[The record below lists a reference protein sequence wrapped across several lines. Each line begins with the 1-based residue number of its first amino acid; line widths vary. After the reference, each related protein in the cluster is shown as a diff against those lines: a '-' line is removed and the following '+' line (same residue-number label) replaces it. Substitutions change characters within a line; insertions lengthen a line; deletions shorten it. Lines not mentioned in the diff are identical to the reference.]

1 MILNYSGK
9 TVDLTIPKTCLKLK
23 QNIID
28 DLYDNNLIETV
39 PTYEHEK
46 FLNQVKSY
54 ETPNNLESRK
64 VRVIGQ
70 WMSGGADSSLL
81 AYLLCKQIRDYSL
94 DVKFQPLTVRRGR
107 PNNPFYAEGVIDFIK
122 ENLDVDFILPHK
134 IYYPPLDNE
143 SELTEMKIFWEKDSQ
158 NFKNDLYQIVYYGI
172 TSNPPVSAGLPKNN
186 ERIRDENAYKPIV
199 SRNGLKYYIF
209 PFYHVN
215 KKWEAEAYKDMN
227 LLDSLYPITYSC
239 EGDAKDTQTHTWH
252 CGNSLPF
259 DEQCWWCQER
269 MWAFGRLQ

>member
-1 MILNYSGK
+1 MEEGIHSKFMFHNGNHIYEIFDKDYHKHLQGFVILGPPGIGK
-9 TVDLTIPKTCLKLK
+9 TTFV
-23 QNIID
+23 
-28 DLYDNNLIETV
+28 Y
-39 PTYEHEK
+39 
-46 FLNQVKSY
+46 NQVGEKK
-54 ETPNNLESRK
+54 NW
-64 VRVIGQ
+64 ID
-70 WMSGGADSSLL
+70 ADALL
-81 AYLLCKQIRDYSL
+81 
-94 DVKFQPLTVRRGR
+94 
-107 PNNPFYAEGVIDFIK
+107 
-122 ENLDVDFILPHK
+122 ENLGVDFILPHK

-143 SELTEMKIFWEKDSQ
+143 SELTEMKIFWDKDAQ

-172 TSNPPVSAGLPKNN
+172 TSNPPISAGLPKNN